1 MDELKHALE
10 QLSAGGP
17 RLKAI
22 VVDDDF
28 ESLGIPSF
36 AEWMTLRDELQE
48 TSPKLHDDLLECL
61 LAEKHNPEE
70 APSVDL
76 LAVVVAKLSVTPSAT
91 ETTALNTYM
100 RSEHLLQKLRRF
112 LDQVGFDVSCFT
124 KQPAFVE
131 TELPFLCLVDYQ
143 ILPEEESGDTAQRIF
158 EQLMRCAESA
168 QRPPPFVILMSKA
181 LSDAD
186 VNKWT
191 ALAERAGFFRFNYG
205 FLNKEQFLSNSA
217 HLMFPLLHF
226 VKHEKL
232 SKAYFLQM
240 NSLVTEASGVARNVA
255 RKLFQVTPPEALLF
269 RERAFEEGTSL
280 SSELTSLFAELFS
293 SDVQA
298 STKVV
303 ARMNILEKV
312 ITDHGVPVPYRQQRS
327 ALHRLYAELLHQ
339 RWDGANIA
347 PCFGDIF
354 EDADAT
360 YFLVISQECDLAGG
374 ELRKRKTDRVM
385 ALEGELRNTLPSK
398 NDGEMMI
405 AKPIFIAGN
414 EQPMWLWWNLMRPVV
429 LPLTRFAQTLV
440 GEFTEEPFAPVRP
453 TLKKR
458 WKLRFADAEDIQH
471 KFATRMTRVALSIM
485 PEFVQVHSFR
495 CSRNGQIIDGIP
507 PVYVY
512 EVQKEKKIAL
522 APESQG
528 TCCVLDN
535 GTYMSKALISKLS
548 VFVPIDTFKLEL
560 ETESLLAF
568 TEGENLLLAK
578 TTPEFRRGKKPWKG
592 SA

>member
-1 MDELKHALE
+1 MEELKQALG
-10 QLSAGGP
+10 QMAAGGP
-17 RLKAI
+17 RLKAVI
-22 VVDDDF
+22 IDDDF
-28 ESLGIPSF
+28 ESLGVPSF

-48 TSPKLHDDLLECL
+48 TAPKLFDNLLECL
-61 LAEKHNPEE
+61 LAQKHNPQE
-70 APSVDL
+70 APSIDL
-76 LAVVVAKLSVTPSAT
+76 FAVAVTKLTVTPSAT
-91 ETTALNTYM
+91 ETVSLNTYT

-112 LDQVGFDVSCFT
+112 LDQLGFDVSCFT
-124 KQPAFVE
+124 KQPKFVH

-158 EQLMRCAESA
+158 EQLMSCAEAA

-181 LSDAD
+181 LSDDD

-205 FLNKEQFLSNSA
+205 FLNKEQFLSSSA
-217 HLMFPLLHF
+217 HLTFPLLHF

-298 STKVV
+298 SAKVV
-303 ARMNILEKV
+303 ARMDILEQV
-312 ITDHGVPVPYRQQRS
+312 ITEHGVPVPHRQQRS
-327 ALHRLYAELLHQ
+327 ALHRLYAELLHKHC
-339 RWDGANIA
+339 DGEDIA
-347 PCFGDIF
+347 PGFGDIF
-354 EDADAT
+354 EDANGT
-360 YFLVISQECDLAGG
+360 YFLVLSQECDLAGS
-374 ELRKRKTDRVM
+374 ELRQRKTDRVI
-385 ALEGELRNTLPSK
+385 AVEGVLRNGLPTK
-398 NDGEMMI
+398 ADGDMVI
-405 AKPIFIAGN
+405 AKPIFIPGN
-414 EQPMWLWWNLMRPVV
+414 EQPMWLWWNLMRPAV
-429 LPLTRFAQTLV
+429 LPFSLFASTLV
-440 GEFTEEPFAPVRP
+440 GEFAEEPFVPVRP
-453 TLKKR
+453 TLNKR

-485 PEFVQVHSFR
+485 PEFVHVHSFR
-495 CSRNGQIIDGIP
+495 CSRNGQIIDGTP

-528 TCCVLDN
+528 TCYALDN
-535 GTYMSKALISKLS
+535 GSFMSEALIAKLS
-548 VFVPIDTFKLEL
+548 VFVSIDTFRQEL
-560 ETESLLAF
+560 ESESLLAF
-568 TEGENLLLAK
+568 AEGDNLLLAK
-578 TTPEFRRGKKPWKG
+578 TTTDFKRGKKPWKG

>member
-22 VVDDDF
+22 IVDDDF
-28 ESLGIPSF
+28 ESLGVPSF
-36 AEWMTLRDELQE
+36 AEWMTLKDELQE
-48 TSPKLHDDLLECL
+48 TSPNLHDDLLECL
-61 LAEKHNPEE
+61 IAEKHNPEE
-70 APSVDL
+70 APSIDL
-76 LAVVVAKLSVTPSAT
+76 LAVVVAKLTIIPSAI
-91 ETTALNTYM
+91 ETAALNTYT

-112 LDQVGFDVSCFT
+112 LVELGFEVSCFP
-124 KQPAFVE
+124 KQPTFVP

-158 EQLMRCAESA
+158 EQLMNCAEST
-168 QRPPPFVILMSKA
+168 QLPPPFVILMSKA
-181 LSDAD
+181 LSDDD

-205 FLNKEQFLSNSA
+205 FLNKEQFLSSSA
-217 HLMFPLLHF
+217 HLIFPLLHF

-298 STKVV
+298 SAKVV
-303 ARMNILEKV
+303 ARMDILEQV

-339 RWDGANIA
+339 RCDGEDLA
-347 PCFGDIF
+347 PRFGDIF
-354 EDADAT
+354 EDGNGG
-360 YFLVISQECDLAGG
+360 YFLVISQECDLAGS
-374 ELRKRKTDRVM
+374 ELRKRKTDRVI
-385 ALEGELRNTLPSK
+385 AIEGELRNTSPSK
-398 NDGEMMI
+398 SDGEMMI

-429 LPLTRFAQTLV
+429 LPLSQFALILV
-440 GEFTEEPFAPVRP
+440 GEFIEEPLAPVRP
-453 TLKKR
+453 TLIKR

-495 CSRNGQIIDGIP
+495 CSRNNQIIDGTP

-512 EVQKEKKIAL
+512 EVQKGKKVAL

-528 TCCVLDN
+528 TCCALDN
-535 GTYMSKALISKLS
+535 GSYMSKALIAKLS
-548 VFVPIDTFKLEL
+548 VFVSIDTFKQEL
-560 ETESLLAF
+560 ENESLLAF

-578 TTPEFRRGKKPWKG
+578 TTADFKQGKKPWKG